1 MCELLSVCRVK
12 EPQNYNRRSCSVG
25 FSVCSA
31 VLKISVVELLQ
42 EGVMEITD
50 VRIFPRGEA
59 KLKAFASIT
68 FDDSFRVK
76 GLRVVEGSNGL
87 FVAMPSRKLPD
98 GTFED
103 IAHPLTRE
111 AKALIEKRVLAEY
124 KKAIKE

>member
-1 MCELLSVCRVK
+1 
-12 EPQNYNRRSCSVG
+12 
-25 FSVCSA
+25 
-31 VLKISVVELLQ
+31 
-42 EGVMEITD
+42 MEITD

-111 AKALIEKRVLAEY
+111 TKALIEKRVLEEY

>member
-1 MCELLSVCRVK
+1 
-12 EPQNYNRRSCSVG
+12 
-25 FSVCSA
+25 
-31 VLKISVVELLQ
+31 
-42 EGVMEITD
+42 MEITD

-124 KKAIKE
+124 KKAINE

>member
-1 MCELLSVCRVK
+1 
-12 EPQNYNRRSCSVG
+12 
-25 FSVCSA
+25 
-31 VLKISVVELLQ
+31 
-42 EGVMEITD
+42 MEITD

-124 KKAIKE
+124 KKAVKE

>member
-1 MCELLSVCRVK
+1 
-12 EPQNYNRRSCSVG
+12 
-25 FSVCSA
+25 
-31 VLKISVVELLQ
+31 
-42 EGVMEITD
+42 MEITD

>member
-1 MCELLSVCRVK
+1 MRVDGRDVWGQRMCRLLSVC
-12 EPQNYNRRSCSVG
+12 
-25 FSVCSA
+25 
-31 VLKISVVELLQ
+31 SVVKFLQ
-42 EGVMEITD
+42 EEVMEITD

-68 FDDSFRVK
+68 FEDSFRVK

-103 IAHPLTRE
+103 IAHPLTKE
-111 AKALIEKRVLAEY
+111 MKAIIEERVLAEY
-124 KKAIKE
+124 KKAIEK